1 MTTAE
6 KLCWGPDVTVEQA
19 LWRDLNLIRHADLN
33 PIDRELLRPTFAA
46 FDGGQTIAVPNRVI
60 ARIRDIAARQPK

>member
-1 MTTAE
+1 MT
-6 KLCWGPDVTVEQA
+6 LSND
-19 LWRDLNLIRHADLN
+19 LWRLVAVIRNADLQ